1 MVLLSLTRD
10 YNISPGANRL
20 ALGRSGNQ
28 AHGSEKNSVFR
39 PDRRAWATSH
49 SALMSL
55 ADVPIQR
62 KVQALPRFEFDGA
75 SDAERDTYRGTERS
89 LVKSE
94 NAVRPSVQQKTGV
107 QATVCL
113 HNPLLPGIRPQNLQ
127 ARGCAWR
134 WGESFASSMSRPMDC
149 AGAAH
154 RQYGCVPYQVSLPW
168 SETSSNA
175 QSNRDIDVNSGNRPV
190 VFASPGGSRFE
201 RSRAQTDSARFGPPM
216 GFAYLNPS
224 GHRDSGHITSTDGP
238 NNAQSGLEFIL

>member
-10 YNISPGANRL
+10 YNISPSANRL

-127 ARGCAWR
+127 ARGVCMALRGEFRQFHVQADGLCRSGSPSIWVCPVPSLFTVVGEFKQCAVQ
-134 WGESFASSMSRPMDC
+134 P
-149 AGAAH
+149 
-154 RQYGCVPYQVSLPW
+154 
-168 SETSSNA
+168 
-175 QSNRDIDVNSGNRPV
+175 
-190 VFASPGGSRFE
+190 
-201 RSRAQTDSARFGPPM
+201 
-216 GFAYLNPS
+216 
-224 GHRDSGHITSTDGP
+224 
-238 NNAQSGLEFIL
+238 